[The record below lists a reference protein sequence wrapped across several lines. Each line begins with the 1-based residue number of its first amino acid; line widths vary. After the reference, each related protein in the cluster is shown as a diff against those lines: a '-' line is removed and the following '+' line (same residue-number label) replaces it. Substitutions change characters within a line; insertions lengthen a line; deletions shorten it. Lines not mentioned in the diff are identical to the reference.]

1 MKILG
6 GIKAVQP
13 VRVLVPLLFAIS
25 APGQALAGFSK
36 PLHDTQEQ
44 LGTGAISL
52 DGDWSLIGLLGL
64 ALVVALLAGFYRR
77 DKEQ

>member
-6 GIKAVQP
+6 GIKAVKP
-13 VRVLVPLLFAIS
+13 RSLLVPLLFVIAVPS
-25 APGQALAGFSK
+25 QALAGFSK
-36 PLHDTQEQ
+36 PLHDTPER

-52 DGDWSLIGLLGL
+52 DGDWSLFGLLGL

>member
-6 GIKAVQP
+6 GIEAVKP
-13 VRVLVPLLFAIS
+13 VRVLVPLLFAS
-25 APGQALAGFSK
+25 SVPGQALAGFSK
-36 PLHDTQEQ
+36 PLHDTQER

-52 DGDWSLIGLLGL
+52 DGGWSLLGLLGL
-64 ALVVALLAGFYRR
+64 ALVVGLLAGFYRR